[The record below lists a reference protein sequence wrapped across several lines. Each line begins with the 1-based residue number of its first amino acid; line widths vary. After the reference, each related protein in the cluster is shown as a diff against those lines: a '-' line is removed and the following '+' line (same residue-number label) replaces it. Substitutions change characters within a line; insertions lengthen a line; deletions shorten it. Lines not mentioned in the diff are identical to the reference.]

1 MTGLEPLP
9 EEQRREFHKMGQ
21 FVHEIIEGNNNESYA
36 KLRETALQPKTGVD
50 ASSLGQLRD
59 AIKSDSFRRQ
69 TAGIDVDGIDDLI
82 LYASQRKQPSSPLQ
96 FPFAPLTTAPPS
108 MAPGIGGFNID
119 APKPEG
125 KAFKGHIAVAH
136 IPASPMQNLVSQAPL
151 QAQRM
156 AAIVESGE
164 TSLVPRL
171 FAVIAI
177 AGLLLLGFRDEIRNH
192 LSYSLQTITPLCNV
206 SNAETSVR

>member
-1 MTGLEPLP
+1 L
-9 EEQRREFHKMGQ
+9 RRW
-21 FVHEIIEGNNNESYA
+21 
-36 KLRETALQPKTGVD
+36 
-50 ASSLGQLRD
+50 
-59 AIKSDSFRRQ
+59 

-82 LYASQRKQPSSPLQ
+82 LYASQRKPLCSPLQ
-96 FPFAPLTTAPPS
+96 SPFAPLTTASPS

-125 KAFKGHIAVAH
+125 KVFKGHIAVAD

-164 TSLVPRL
+164 TSLAPRL

-177 AGLLLLGFRDEIRNH
+177 AGLLLLWFRDEIRNH

-206 SNAETSVR
+206 SNAETSIR

>member
-1 MTGLEPLP
+1 
-9 EEQRREFHKMGQ
+9 MGQ
-21 FVHEIIEGNNNESYA
+21 SVYESIEGNNNEAYA
-36 KLRETALQPKTGVD
+36 KLRETALQPETGVD

-59 AIKSDSFRRQ
+59 AIKSDPLRRR
-69 TAGIDVDGIDDLI
+69 TAGIDVDGTDDLI
-82 LYASQRKQPSSPLQ
+82 LYGSQRKPLCSPLQ
-96 FPFAPLTTAPPS
+96 SPFAPLTTAPPS

-119 APKPEG
+119 APKPER
-125 KAFKGHIAVAH
+125 KAFKGHIAVAD
-136 IPASPMQNLVSQAPL
+136 IPASPMQNFVSQAPL

-177 AGLLLLGFRDEIRNH
+177 AGLLLLGFHDKIRNH
-192 LSYSLQTITPLCNV
+192 LSYSRQTITPLCNV
-206 SNAETSVR
+206 FNADTSVR

>member
-1 MTGLEPLP
+1 
-9 EEQRREFHKMGQ
+9 
-21 FVHEIIEGNNNESYA
+21 
-36 KLRETALQPKTGVD
+36 
-50 ASSLGQLRD
+50 
-59 AIKSDSFRRQ
+59 
-69 TAGIDVDGIDDLI
+69 
-82 LYASQRKQPSSPLQ
+82 
-96 FPFAPLTTAPPS
+96 

-136 IPASPMQNLVSQAPL
+136 TPASPMQNLVSQAPL

-156 AAIVESGE
+156 AAMVESGE

-177 AGLLLLGFRDEIRNH
+177 AGLPAVGVSRRNTKP
-192 LSYSLQTITPLCNV
+192 LELQPADHHT
-206 SNAETSVR
+206 AM